1 MYSNYLTNKSTISY
15 QTLIIMHE
23 FLYTLLIVFVV
34 FILAFA
40 LLNIKHL
47 FTGKE
52 FSGTCASNNP
62 HLRNEIGECPM
73 CGNTGDAACENK

>member
-1 MYSNYLTNKSTISY
+1 M
-15 QTLIIMHE
+15 QE
-23 FLYTLLIVFVV
+23 FLYTLLIIFIVFV
-34 FILAFA
+34 LAFG
-40 LLNIKHL
+40 LLNIKHI

-73 CGNTGDAACENK
+73 CGKTGETACENE